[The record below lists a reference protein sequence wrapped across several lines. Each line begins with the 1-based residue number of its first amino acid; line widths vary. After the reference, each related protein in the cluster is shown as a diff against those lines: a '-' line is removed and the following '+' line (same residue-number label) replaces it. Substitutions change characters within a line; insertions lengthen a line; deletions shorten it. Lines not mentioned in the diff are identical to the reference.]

1 MKYLMLVCYD
11 PDFKMDPNEE
21 APDVEEWVKEMDGRG
36 VRLTGNRTRPASDAT
51 TVRVRNRE
59 VLLTDGP
66 YAETKEQMAGFDIL
80 ECADLDEAIEVASK
94 HPMAWAG
101 MIELRPF
108 WPDDE
113 D

>member
-11 PDFKMDPNEE
+11 PADKIEPDSQE
-21 APDVEEWVKEMDGRG
+21 PDVDEWVKEMDGRG
-36 VRLTGNRTRPASDAT
+36 VRLTGHRTRSATDAT

-66 YAETKEQMAGFDIL
+66 YAETREQMAGFDIL
-80 ECADLDEAIEVASK
+80 ECKDLDEAIEVASK
-94 HPMAWAG
+94 HPQAWGG

-108 WPDDE
+108 WPDE